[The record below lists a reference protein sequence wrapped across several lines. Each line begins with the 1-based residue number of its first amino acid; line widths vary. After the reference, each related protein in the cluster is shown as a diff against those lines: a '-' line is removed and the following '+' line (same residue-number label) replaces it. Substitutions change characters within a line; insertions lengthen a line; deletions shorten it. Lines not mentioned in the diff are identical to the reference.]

1 MRNSGIAMT
10 QIANSLVCNGADP
23 VSFALANDAE
33 KTAQYMAKKSNIN
46 YEALV
51 AKL

>member
-1 MRNSGIAMT
+1 MKH
-10 QIANSLVCNGADP
+10 IANSLVCNGNDP

-33 KTAQYMAKKSNIN
+33 KTAKYMAKKSQVNS
-46 YEALV
+46 EALV